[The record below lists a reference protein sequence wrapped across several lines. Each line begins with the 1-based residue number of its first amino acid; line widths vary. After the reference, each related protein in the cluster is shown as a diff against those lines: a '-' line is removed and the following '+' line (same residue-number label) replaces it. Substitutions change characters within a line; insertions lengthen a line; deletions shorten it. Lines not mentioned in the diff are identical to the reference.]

1 MVVGIK
7 EDTAPHLVCLVF
19 LQTVDVVF
27 KVDVSIKAREV
38 VFTILEDYQ
47 YLVAI
52 VKLAQQSSVLVVV
65 QAIYIRIVPYLSA
78 T

>member
-7 EDTAPHLVCLVF
+7 EDAAPHLVCLVF